1 LADTGEEDPADH
13 LQTGGGAGMTA
24 KKKPGPRHDQRCSV
38 CLHADR
44 VEIDADFVNWT
55 GPGRIAKKYHI
66 SRDALY
72 RHAHAT
78 NLMERRQR
86 NVRQAL
92 EKIIEYADQ
101 VKPNAAAV
109 IAAAAA
115 YSRLNSRGE
124 LIERTQTV
132 NLNQLFNRMTK
143 AELDNYAKTGA
154 LPDWFEETLSAT
166 GADNYGGRNGG

>member
-1 LADTGEEDPADH
+1 
-13 LQTGGGAGMTA
+13 MTA
-24 KKKPGPRHDQRCSV
+24 KKKPGPRHEQRCSV

-92 EKIIEYADQ
+92 EKIIERADA
-101 VKPNAAAV
+101 VKANASAVVAAV
-109 IAAAAA
+109 TA
-115 YSRLNSRGE
+115 YARINSRGK

-143 AELDNYAKTGA
+143 AELEDYAKTGA
-154 LPDWFEETLSAT
+154 LPEWFELSLSAT
-166 GADNYGGRNGG
+166 GADNYGGQNGG